1 MKFGWFVL
9 GTAVGMALY
18 ACLAQ
23 QTGSELRADI
33 VDAAGQIKKQVQ
45 QTAEEVSQAIG

>member
-9 GTAVGMALY
+9 GTAVGMGLY
-18 ACLAQ
+18 ACLAR

-45 QTAEEVSQAIG
+45 QTAEEVSQAIE